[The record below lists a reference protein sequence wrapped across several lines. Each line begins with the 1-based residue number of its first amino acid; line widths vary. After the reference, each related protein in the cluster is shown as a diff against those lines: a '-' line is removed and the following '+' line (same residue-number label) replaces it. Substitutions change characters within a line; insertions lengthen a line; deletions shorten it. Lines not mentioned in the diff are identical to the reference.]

1 MLQVRDLRVSY
12 GSIEVI
18 KNVSLEVNEGEI
30 VALLGSNGAG
40 KTTTVKTIMGLMT
53 PGSGTITY
61 LGNSISDYATHEIVS
76 KGLVMVPEGRQLFPQ
91 MTVKE
96 NLLMGAYSKRDK
108 KGISNNLD
116 FVFTLFPRLKER
128 IAQSAGTLSGG
139 EQQMLTIGRALMSN
153 PEAIILDEP
162 SLGLAPVFVKEIFNL
177 IKEIN
182 GMGKTILLIEQNAR
196 LALEIAHRAYVLENG
211 RISLWGEAKD
221 LLNNPEVKK
230 AYLGGE

>member
-108 KGISNNLD
+108 KGISNDLD